1 MKLILEWT
9 HSLTY
14 NWFKNKHMFK
24 FFICLLLL
32 SLSTSILGQSK
43 TENVFL
49 ITLDGL
55 RWEEL
60 FGGAVDSMML
70 SEDLTKET
78 EEVLLNFGSSNPIE
92 GREKLMPFFWSTIAK
107 EGQLYGNR
115 WVGNKVNCTNR
126 FWFSYPGYNEIL
138 TGYSDPTIDSND
150 KIYNPNI
157 TVLEWLNKMTEY
169 QGRVAAFGSW
179 DVFPY
184 IINDRRSGIPVNAG
198 FRKAQDEYL
207 TYKEQVLNE
216 LQDEIPRGWS
226 TVRWDAFTHHYMMEY
241 VKKHRPKVVYISYG
255 ETDDFAH
262 DGRYDHYLNSAH
274 QTDQW
279 IADIW
284 SFIESDPYYS
294 GKTSLLIT
302 TDHGR
307 GNNPMSEW
315 KSHGTIYKGSNAIW
329 IAALGP
335 DIAARGMV
343 ETNEQLLQSQVA
355 ATLAAILGLDYK
367 PSTFEAGTSIKSI
380 VD

>member
-1 MKLILEWT
+1 
-9 HSLTY
+9 
-14 NWFKNKHMFK
+14 
-24 FFICLLLL
+24 
-32 SLSTSILGQSK
+32 
-43 TENVFL
+43 
-49 ITLDGL
+49 
-55 RWEEL
+55 
-60 FGGAVDSMML
+60 
-70 SEDLTKET
+70 
-78 EEVLLNFGSSNPIE
+78 
-92 GREKLMPFFWSTIAK
+92 
-107 EGQLYGNR
+107 
-115 WVGNKVNCTNR
+115 
-126 FWFSYPGYNEIL
+126 
-138 TGYSDPTIDSND
+138 
-150 KIYNPNI
+150 
-157 TVLEWLNKMTEY
+157 
-169 QGRVAAFGSW
+169 
-179 DVFPY
+179 
-184 IINDRRSGIPVNAG
+184 
-198 FRKAQDEYL
+198 
-207 TYKEQVLNE
+207 
-216 LQDEIPRGWS
+216 
-226 TVRWDAFTHHYMMEY
+226 MMEY